1 MIHRYNLTMTLLRF
15 LLRAAGFFLP
25 LTPSFAAEMTFI
37 NMWQDGDRYHLSS
50 ESLID
55 APPALVLSTL
65 LDYENFYRISGGIKE
80 TRYVEPD
87 TDGMPRAYTRV
98 ESCVL
103 FFCRSIEKVERVI
116 VVSPEEIVLDVDPKH
131 SDFRYNHSR
140 WQIKADGRGTRLG
153 YDMVMEPDFWIPP
166 LIGPWA
172 IEKKLVSSAM
182 TIARR
187 LENMARTGKKLTDFN
202 IQ

>member
-1 MIHRYNLTMTLLRF
+1 MKFFRHALLV
-15 LLRAAGFFLP
+15 AGIFLP
-25 LTPSFAAEMTFI
+25 IMQLYAAEITI
-37 NMWQDGDRYHLSS
+37 NEMWQEGDRYHLRS
-50 ESLID
+50 ESIID

-80 TRYVEPD
+80 TRYIEPD
-87 TDGMPRAYTRV
+87 TDGVPRAYTRV

-116 VVSPEEIVLDVDPKH
+116 VVSPQEIVLDVDPQR
-131 SDFRYNHSR
+131 SDFAYNHSR
-140 WQIKADGRGTRLG
+140 WLIRPEGKGTRLG
-153 YDMVMEPDFWIPP
+153 YEMVMEPDFWIPP

-172 IEKKLVSSAM
+172 IKKKLASAALNM
-182 TIARR
+182 ARR
-187 LENMARTGKKLTDFN
+187 VEHMARTGKKLSEYN

>member
-1 MIHRYNLTMTLLRF
+1 MQIYRF
-15 LLRAAGFFLP
+15 LLLAGAFFLP
-25 LTPSFAAEMTFI
+25 ILPLCAAEMIFI
-37 NMWQDGDRYHLSS
+37 DMWEEGDRYHLRS

-55 APPALVLSTL
+55 APPELVLSTL
-65 LDYENFYRISGGIKE
+65 LDYQNFYRISGGIKE

-87 TDGMPRAYTRV
+87 TDGVPRAYTRV

-116 VVSPEEIVLDVDPKH
+116 VVSPHEILLEVDPEN
-131 SDFRYNHSR
+131 SDFRYNNSR
-140 WQIKADGRGTRLG
+140 WLIKPNGKGTRLG
-153 YDMVMEPDFWIPP
+153 YVLVMEPDFWIPP

-172 IEKKLVSSAM
+172 IKKKLASAAM
-182 TIARR
+182 TMAGR
-187 LENMARTGKKLTDFN
+187 LEHMARTGKKLTDYN

>member
-1 MIHRYNLTMTLLRF
+1 MQVFRLL
-15 LLRAAGFFLP
+15 LLAGALFLP
-25 LTPSFAAEMTFI
+25 ILPLCAAEMTFI
-37 NMWQDGDRYHLSS
+37 EMWEEGDRYHLRS
-50 ESLID
+50 ESLIE
-55 APPALVLSTL
+55 APPELVLSTL

-87 TDGMPRAYTRV
+87 TDGVPRAYTRV

-116 VVSPEEIVLDVDPKH
+116 VVSSQEIVLDVDPEK

-140 WQIKADGRGTRLG
+140 WLIKPNGKGTRLG
-153 YDMVMEPDFWIPP
+153 YVMVMEPDFWIPP

-172 IEKKLVSSAM
+172 IKKKLASAAM
-182 TIARR
+182 NMAHR
-187 LENMARTGKKLTDFN
+187 LEHMARTGKKLSDFN

>member
-1 MIHRYNLTMTLLRF
+1 MQVFRLL
-15 LLRAAGFFLP
+15 LLAGALFLP
-25 LTPSFAAEMTFI
+25 ILPLCAAEMTFI
-37 NMWQDGDRYHLSS
+37 EMWEEGDRYHLRS
-50 ESLID
+50 ESLIE
-55 APPALVLSTL
+55 APPELVLSTL

-87 TDGMPRAYTRV
+87 TDGVPRAYTRV

-116 VVSPEEIVLDVDPKH
+116 VVSSQEIVLDVDPEK

-140 WQIKADGRGTRLG
+140 WLIKPNGKGTRLG
-153 YDMVMEPDFWIPP
+153 YVMVMEPDFWIPP

-172 IEKKLVSSAM
+172 IKKKLASAAM
-182 TIARR
+182 TMAGR
-187 LENMARTGKKLTDFN
+187 LEHMARTGKKLTDYN